1 MTKIKSGSIVSIPL
15 LDKKE
20 GAFPNESY
28 IRAVADGTEI
38 SGFIDNDFI
47 EDKGKAMVGV
57 VLGLENDKIL
67 IRFNGE
73 LNRSKTVVSSKW
85 LKENCKELELK

>member
-38 SGFIDNDFI
+38 SGFIDNDFV
-47 EDKGKAMVGV
+47 EDNGNAIVGV
-57 VLGLENDKIL
+57 VVNTEDDKII
-67 IRFNGE
+67 IRFNGD
-73 LNRSKTVVSSKW
+73 LNKSTTVVSRTWFSKNA
-85 LKENCKELELK
+85 KKLELR